1 MTSLN
6 HYQLTIID
14 YQYFILRNYVHVPTK
29 VNTQVYPDGIATDN
43 AFVKFSITKN
53 PLQTKGTHLP
63 KDKKNEFTHK
73 WTPTTLGVPDKMQY
87 TLYHPLGSIHF
98 F

>member
-6 HYQLTIID
+6 YYQLTIIE
-14 YQYFILRNYVHVPTK
+14 YQYLILRNYVHVPTK

-53 PLQTKGTHLP
+53 PL
-63 KDKKNEFTHK
+63 
-73 WTPTTLGVPDKMQY
+73 
-87 TLYHPLGSIHF
+87 
-98 F
+98 